1 MRKKNVAEQ
10 NVNNSELKEYYKA
23 YYANETDANKRM
35 SIALALTSIVL
46 TMIYVC
52 FLVKIFIVA
61 RQTFIIINII
71 FPICIILLV
80 VPMFLIRTKMIERPR
95 YKIFVLGIYILVIS
109 VFNIFL
115 PKHSLYGWAIVIAL
129 SNHYY
134 NPKLGLRTYIFVVTL
149 MLVCM
154 FGGMFFGEYDPYLLA
169 GQSNEYDGTIH
180 HFMLENVY
188 QDTPQGRIEYLHD
201 LIQVGQNRYI
211 KMLLQYYLPRAILVS
226 VIFYIS
232 NALNKRTSN
241 LLRKEIVVGIN
252 QQKTKTELE
261 VAKEIQ
267 LTTLPTD
274 FITNQ
279 DIEIQAELMPAR
291 EVGGDFYDY
300 FILNNHEVAIVIGD
314 VSGKGIPAAMFMM
327 KTITCFKNFVNLYK
341 SPAEILRAVNKTIYA
356 GNESKMFVTCFLA
369 IVNTETGEMRYA
381 NAGHNPPIVGQK
393 TKYNYLKCNSGF
405 ILGGLPEAIVKDE
418 TYQFNAGDTITLYTD
433 GITEAMSTT
442 REQFG
447 EERLIN
453 FFNKKEYS
461 CILEL
466 HKELR
471 DAVEEFS
478 KGAEQSDD
486 MTYLTL
492 KYHGDNYFYLE
503 KIFPGVMEEIPN
515 MLDFLR
521 DFGIKNN
528 FDDSYINKG
537 MIIADELL
545 SNIVKYGYKDYSGSI
560 YIRILHNIDKKELI
574 LTIIDNGIE
583 FNQFEVDNR
592 PLNGDITNAK
602 EGGLGI
608 LIVKQMMSEY
618 AYDRVNGKNIVVI
631 KKRF

>member
-1 MRKKNVAEQ
+1 MRKKKVVEEDA
-10 NVNNSELKEYYKA
+10 NNPELKEYYKA
-23 YYANETDANKRM
+23 YYANEKDANRRM

-46 TMIYVC
+46 SALYVC
-52 FLVKIFIVA
+52 FLTRLFTVA
-61 RQTFIIINII
+61 HQTFIVINII
-71 FPICIILLV
+71 FPICIVLLIT
-80 VPMFLIRTKMIERPR
+80 PMFFIRTKHIENPR
-95 YKIFVLGIYILVIS
+95 YKMFVLGIYLVVIS

-134 NPKLGLRTYIFVVTL
+134 NPKLGRNTYIFVIVL
-149 MLVCM
+149 MLACM
-154 FGGMFFGEYDPYLLA
+154 FGGMFLGEYDPHLLA

-188 QDTPQGRIEYLHD
+188 PDTPQGRVQYLHD
-201 LIQVGQNRYI
+201 LIGVGQNRYV
-211 KMLLQYYLPRAILVS
+211 KMLVQYYIPRAVLVS

-232 NALNKRTSN
+232 NALNKRTAN
-241 LLRKEIVVGIN
+241 LLRKEIFVGIS

-267 LTTLPTD
+267 LTTLPRD

-279 DIEIQAELMPAR
+279 EVEIQAELMPAR

-300 FILNNHEVAIVIGD
+300 FILNDHEVAIVIGD

-341 SPAEILRAVNKTIYA
+341 SPAEILKAVNKTIYA
-356 GNESKMFVTCFLA
+356 GNDSKMFVTCFLA
-369 IVNTETGEMRYA
+369 IINTNSGEMRYA

-405 ILGGLPEAIVKDE
+405 ILGALPEAMVKDE

-433 GITEAMSTT
+433 GVTEAMSVN

-447 EERLIN
+447 EERLLN

-471 DAVEEFS
+471 DAVEEFA
-478 KGAEQSDD
+478 KGADQSDD
-486 MTYLTL
+486 ITYLTL
-492 KYHGDNYFYLE
+492 KYHGDNYVYLE
-503 KIFPGVMEEIPN
+503 RIFPGVMDEIPN

-521 DFGIKNN
+521 GFGVENN
-528 FDDSYINKG
+528 FGDAYINKG

-545 SNIVKYGYKDYSGSI
+545 SNIVKYGYKDYPGHI
-560 YIRILHNIDKKELI
+560 YIRILHNRDKNELI

-583 FNQFEVDNR
+583 FNQFEVDNK
-592 PLNGDITNAK
+592 PLSGDVTGVK